1 MDSLQAT
8 KSRLRAVKNIGQI
21 TKAMEVVSANKMRR
35 AQEVA
40 IASRPYAITALEIL
54 GRIAANTPIPTPLMT
69 SHPVATTALLMVSSD
84 RGLAGSFNTAVFRK
98 IEEFLAND
106 AEYRT
111 RPDHRYIF
119 VTVGRKASAYAAKR
133 RWDIAAKFE
142 GFGDYATLEEVSPL
156 ADRVIAGFLG
166 DSWDRVIAVSTH
178 FRSTLRQ
185 DTIVRQIL
193 PTDMEKIRET
203 VSELVPER
211 GRYADLGNG
220 AGGSANGRNGAPIDF
235 IFEPTPAEALAALV
249 PHLVAMQIYHLL
261 LEANAS
267 EHSARRVAM
276 KNASNNAEDLSGELT
291 IAYNKARQAGITRE
305 LIEITS
311 TRSALE

>member
-8 KSRLRAVKNIGQI
+8 KSRLRAVRNIGQI

-40 IASRPYAITALEIL
+40 LASRPYAITALEIL
-54 GRIAANTPIPTPLMT
+54 GRVAANAPIPTTLMAPR
-69 SHPVATTALLMVSSD
+69 PVAATAILVVSSD
-84 RGLAGSFNTAVFRK
+84 RGLAGAFNTAVFRK
-98 IEEFLAND
+98 TEEFLAND
-106 AEYRT
+106 AEYRS
-111 RPDHRYIF
+111 RPEHRYVF
-119 VTVGRKASAYAAKR
+119 VTVGRKATAYGTKR

-142 GFGDYATLEEVSPL
+142 GFGDYARLEEVAPL
-156 ADRVIAGFLG
+156 ADRLIAGFTSG
-166 DSWDRVIAVSTH
+166 SWDRVIAVSTH

-193 PTDMEKIRET
+193 PTDMGKIRET
-203 VSELVPER
+203 VNELVPER
-211 GRYADLGNG
+211 GRYAELAENGGNG
-220 AGGSANGRNGAPIDF
+220 GRNGWPIDF

-249 PHLVAMQIYHLL
+249 PHLVAMQIYHLF

-276 KNASNNAEDLSGELT
+276 KNASDNADDLSGKLV
-291 IAYNKARQAGITRE
+291 ISYNKARQASITKE
-305 LIEITS
+305 LLEITA
-311 TRSALE
+311 TQSALG

>member
-1 MDSLQAT
+1 MDSLQAI

-54 GRIAANTPIPTPLMT
+54 GRVAANAPIPTPLMT
-69 SHPVATTALLMVSSD
+69 GRPVATTAVLVVSSD
-84 RGLAGSFNTAVFRK
+84 RGLAGSFNAAVFRK
-98 IEEFLAND
+98 ADEFLAND
-106 AEYRT
+106 AEHRS
-111 RPDHRYIF
+111 RPGHRYVF
-119 VTVGRKASAYAAKR
+119 VTVGRKATAYALKR
-133 RWDIAAKFE
+133 GWNIAEKFE
-142 GFGDYATLEEVSPL
+142 GFGDYALLEEVSPL
-156 ADRVIAGFLG
+156 ADRIVAGFLEG
-166 DSWDRVIAVSTH
+166 SWDRLIAVSTH

-203 VSELVPER
+203 VNELLPER
-211 GRYADLGNG
+211 GRYADLRENQNG
-220 AGGSANGRNGAPIDF
+220 NGRNGAPIDF

-276 KNASNNAEDLSGELT
+276 KSASDNADDLSGKLA
-291 IAYNKARQAGITRE
+291 IAYNKARQASITRE

-311 TRSALE
+311 TRSALG

>member
-1 MDSLQAT
+1 MDSLQTT
-8 KSRLRAVKNIGQI
+8 KTRLRAVKNIGQI

-40 IASRPYAITALEIL
+40 IASRSYAIMALEIL
-54 GRIAANTPIPTPLMT
+54 GRVAANAPVPTPLMT
-69 SHPVATTALLMVSSD
+69 ARPVATTAVLVVSSD

-98 IEEFLAND
+98 AEEFLAND
-106 AEYRT
+106 VEYRD
-111 RPDHRYIF
+111 RPEHRYVF
-119 VTVGRKASAYAAKR
+119 VTVGRKATAYAAKR
-133 RWDIAAKFE
+133 RWVIAGKFE
-142 GFGDYATLEEVSPL
+142 GFGDYATLDEIAPL
-156 ADRVIAGFLG
+156 ADRVVTGFVKG
-166 DSWDRVIAVSTH
+166 SWDRVIAVSTH

-185 DTIVRQIL
+185 DTLVRQLL
-193 PTDMEKIRET
+193 PTDMEKIQET
-203 VSELVPER
+203 VNELVPER
-211 GRYADLGNG
+211 GRYASPENNQNG
-220 AGGSANGRNGAPIDF
+220 NGRNTAPIDF
-235 IFEPTPAEALAALV
+235 IFEPTQAEALASLV

-276 KNASNNAEDLSGELT
+276 KSASDNADDLSGKLT
-291 IAYNKARQAGITRE
+291 IAFNKARQAGITRE

>member
-1 MDSLQAT
+1 MDSLQAI

-54 GRIAANTPIPTPLMT
+54 GRVAANAPIPTPLMT
-69 SHPVATTALLMVSSD
+69 SRPVATTAVLVVSSD
-84 RGLAGSFNTAVFRK
+84 RGLAGSFNAAVFRK
-98 IEEFLAND
+98 ADEFLAND
-106 AEYRT
+106 AEHRS
-111 RPDHRYIF
+111 RPGHRYVF
-119 VTVGRKASAYAAKR
+119 VTVGRKATAYALKR
-133 RWDIAAKFE
+133 GWNIAEKFE
-142 GFGDYATLEEVSPL
+142 GFGDFALLEEVAPL
-156 ADRVIAGFLG
+156 ADRLIAGFANG
-166 DSWDRVIAVSTH
+166 SWDRVIAVSTH

-185 DTIVRQIL
+185 DTIVRQVL

-203 VSELVPER
+203 VNELLPER
-211 GRYADLGNG
+211 GRYADLRENQNG
-220 AGGSANGRNGAPIDF
+220 NGRNGAPIDF

-276 KNASNNAEDLSGELT
+276 KSASDNADDLSGKLA
-291 IAYNKARQAGITRE
+291 IAYNKARQASITRE

-311 TRSALE
+311 TRSALG

>member
-1 MDSLQAT
+1 MDSLQAI
-8 KSRLRAVKNIGQI
+8 KSRLRAVKDIGQI

-54 GRIAANTPIPTPLMT
+54 GRVAANAPIPTPLMT
-69 SHPVATTALLMVSSD
+69 SRPVATTAVLVVSSD
-84 RGLAGSFNTAVFRK
+84 RGLAGSFNAAVFRK
-98 IEEFLAND
+98 AGEFLAND
-106 AEYRT
+106 AEHRS
-111 RPDHRYIF
+111 RPGHRYVF
-119 VTVGRKASAYAAKR
+119 VTVGRKATAYALKR
-133 RWDIAAKFE
+133 GWDIAEKFE
-142 GFGDYATLEEVSPL
+142 GFGDYALLEEVSPL
-156 ADRVIAGFLG
+156 ADRIVAGFLEG
-166 DSWDRVIAVSTH
+166 SWDRLIAVSTH

-203 VSELVPER
+203 VNELLPER
-211 GRYADLGNG
+211 GRYADLRENQNG
-220 AGGSANGRNGAPIDF
+220 NGRNGAPIDF

-276 KNASNNAEDLSGELT
+276 KSASDNADDLSGKLA
-291 IAYNKARQAGITRE
+291 IAYNKARQASITRE

-311 TRSALE
+311 TRSALG

>member
-1 MDSLQAT
+1 MDSLQAI

-54 GRIAANTPIPTPLMT
+54 GRVAANAPIPTPLMT
-69 SHPVATTALLMVSSD
+69 SRPVATTAVLVVSSD
-84 RGLAGSFNTAVFRK
+84 RGLAGSFNAAVFRK
-98 IEEFLAND
+98 ADEFLAND
-106 AEYRT
+106 AEHRS
-111 RPDHRYIF
+111 RPGHRYVF
-119 VTVGRKASAYAAKR
+119 VTVGRKATAYALKR
-133 RWDIAAKFE
+133 GWNIAEKFE
-142 GFGDYATLEEVSPL
+142 GFGDFALLEEVAPL
-156 ADRVIAGFLG
+156 ADRLIAGFANG
-166 DSWDRVIAVSTH
+166 SWDRVIAVSTH

-185 DTIVRQIL
+185 DTIVRQVL

-203 VSELVPER
+203 VNELLPER

-276 KNASNNAEDLSGELT
+276 KSASDNADDLSGKLA
-291 IAYNKARQAGITRE
+291 IAYNKARQASITRE

-311 TRSALE
+311 TRSALG